1 MSAPTQIEIRIGEP
15 AYTEGDFVYVWLDAN
30 SRPFYV
36 GETGKS
42 LADRCGLHIRDP
54 SRSGAIVAARIRKHP
69 EQLYVVLCFKIE
81 KKLWQGVARENGA
94 SISRANCNRARKA
107 IERKLYELLEKA
119 FPGMHTGRTCKW
131 KAEAANEFAD
141 YILKLCKAR
150 NAGAGSGT
158 S

>member
-1 MSAPTQIEIRIGEP
+1 MEIRIGEP
-15 AYTEGDFVYVWLDAN
+15 AYIAGNFVYVWLDGT

-54 SRSGAIVAARIRKHP
+54 SRSGAIVAARIRMHP
-69 EQLYVVLCFKIE
+69 QQLYVVLCFTIE
-81 KKLWQGVARENGA
+81 EELWQRVARENGA
-94 SISRANCNRARKA
+94 SMSRASCNRARKA
-107 IERKLYELLEKA
+107 IERKVYEVLEEA

-131 KAEAANEFAD
+131 KAEAANEFA
-141 YILKLCKAR
+141 YGILKLCKER
-150 NAGAGSGT
+150 IAGAESGR